1 MITKIETRI
10 RSYEIDG
17 QEVKG
22 VPSDADDLIVR
33 GHRIRNDLVILD
45 WHGIKIAVSARD
57 LNRAIQNA
65 TNHGL

>member
-1 MITKIETRI
+1 VITKIETRI
-10 RSYEIDG
+10 RSYEING

-22 VPSDADDLIVR
+22 LPSDVDDLIVSA
-33 GHRIRNDLVILD
+33 HRIRNDLVILD
-45 WHGIKIAVSARD
+45 LHGNKIAVSARD